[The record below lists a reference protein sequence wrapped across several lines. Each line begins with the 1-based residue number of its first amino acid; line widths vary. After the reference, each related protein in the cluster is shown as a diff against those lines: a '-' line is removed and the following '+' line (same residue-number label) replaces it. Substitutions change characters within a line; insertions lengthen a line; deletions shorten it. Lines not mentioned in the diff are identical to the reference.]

1 MPFAHRFSR
10 RETRLRGLST
20 AAPSRD
26 EHKNFHQIVDKYV
39 N

>member
-10 RETRLRGLST
+10 RETRLRSLST
-20 AAPSRD
+20 AALSQD
-26 EHKNFHQIVDKYV
+26 EDKNFHQIVDKYV